1 MLESHYFPLVVYEDM
16 LNAHKLRINELNL
29 QPLSINFV
37 NQVMDYKELA
47 AAIMKFAHQD
57 ACKLHLEIFGGIL
70 LD

>member
-1 MLESHYFPLVVYEDM
+1 MLELQYFQLVVYEDM

-29 QPLSINFV
+29 QPHSINFI
-37 NQVMDYKELA
+37 NQVIDYKELA

-57 ACKLHLEIFGGIL
+57 ARKLHLEIFGGTL